1 VGSAAKVLLIEDDPD
16 TIRLYLE
23 VLAESGFDAQGF
35 AHDQLPEAD
44 GFGLVITDLDLRGK
58 GYSSS
63 IARAWVR
70 KVADRYHAPVVV
82 ITGHA
87 EAILDAA
94 MRAEAADVIGK
105 PLDVDDLQRR
115 IAAALTS
122 RTH

>member
-1 VGSAAKVLLIEDDPD
+1 MAKVLLIEDDPD
-16 TIRLYLE
+16 TIRLYREILS
-23 VLAESGFDAQGF
+23 ESGLEAEGA
-35 AHDQLPEAD
+35 AHDKLPMAN
-44 GFGLVITDLDLRGK
+44 GFRLVITDLDLRGT

-63 IARAWVR
+63 LALEWVR
-70 KVADRYHAPVVV
+70 MVSHRYGAPVVV

-115 IAAALTS
+115 VAAALTVKA
-122 RTH
+122 H